1 MEIHTDALIS
11 YLVKNEKG
19 MNQMRDVKRL
29 IAFILAVFM
38 VVTLVACIPKKT
50 KSADSPDVSADAESG
65 EPEKT
70 AEIKVTDV
78 LGREVILDKPAT
90 KILGIHNPTLNAAVV
105 LGGGQKYLTG
115 FGPKAMGRGLYSA
128 VMDDFDGLPQ
138 VGTGGKLNL
147 EAVAATGAEL
157 AIVPERL
164 KEQIGEFENLGIPA
178 IVIIPGKESLD
189 GVKNTLTILGKA
201 IGEEERASKINELFD
216 KKIDNAKA
224 ISSKAKTK
232 QKVLFLGKESPL
244 SVAPAAMIQ
253 TELIEAAG
261 GENAVSGIDKEGG
274 FVDVSIEQI
283 IAWNPDVIW
292 LPPYVNYTIESL
304 LNDPAWSN
312 IKAIKDK
319 KVYICPSSDFEPW
332 DQPTAAVVL
341 GICWATHNLHPDLY
355 SLNDLEKDIDEFY
368 NLLYGKTFTLKELGL
383 K

>member
-1 MEIHTDALIS
+1 MRNVQRVVAFF
-11 YLVKNEKG
+11 LV
-19 MNQMRDVKRL
+19 
-29 IAFILAVFM
+29 VFM
-38 VVTLVACIPKKT
+38 ITTLSACIPKKT
-50 KSADSPDVSADAESG
+50 EPAESSGTSDGAASGGSG
-65 EPEKT
+65 ET
-70 AEIKVTDV
+70 TEIKITDV

-90 KILGIHNPTLNAAVV
+90 KLIGVHNPTLNSAVV
-105 LGGGQKYLTG
+105 LGGGQKYLVG

-138 VGTGGKLNL
+138 VGVGGKLNL
-147 EAVAATGAEL
+147 ETAAATGAEL

-164 KEQIGEFENLGIPA
+164 KEQIGDFEKLGIPA
-178 IVIIPGKESLD
+178 IVIIPSKESLD
-189 GVKNTLTILGKA
+189 AVKNTLTMLGKA
-201 IGEEERASKINELFD
+201 IGEEERANKINSFFD
-216 KKIDNAKA
+216 KKISNAKA

-253 TELIEAAG
+253 TEIIEAAG
-261 GENAVSGIDKEGG
+261 GENAVSGVDKEGG

-292 LPPYVNYTIESL
+292 LPPYVDYTVESL
-304 LNDPAWSN
+304 LNDPAWSS
-312 IKAIKDK
+312 IEAIKNK

-355 SLNDLEKDIDEFY
+355 SSNDLKKDIDEFY
-368 NLLYGKTFTLKELGL
+368 NLLYGKTFTPEELGL

>member
-1 MEIHTDALIS
+1 
-11 YLVKNEKG
+11 
-19 MNQMRDVKRL
+19 MRNVKR
-29 IAFILAVFM
+29 IVAFFLVVFM
-38 VVTLVACIPKKT
+38 IAALSACIPKKT
-50 KSADSPDVSADAESG
+50 EQTEGSDASDGAESNG
-65 EPEKT
+65 SEET
-70 AEIKVTDV
+70 TEIKVVDV

-90 KILGIHNPTLNAAVV
+90 KLVGIHNPTLNSAVV
-105 LGGGQKYLTG
+105 IGGGEKYLVG

-164 KEQIGEFENLGIPA
+164 KEQIEDFENLGIPA
-178 IVIIPGKESLD
+178 IVIIPGEESLD
-189 GVKNTLTILGKA
+189 AVKNTLTILGKA
-201 IGEEERASKINELFD
+201 VGEEERADKINSFFD
-216 KKIDNAKA
+216 KKIDDAKA
-224 ISSKAKTK
+224 ISSKAKAK
-232 QKVLFLGKESPL
+232 QKVLFLGKSSPL

-261 GENAVSGIDKEGG
+261 GENAVSGIDKKGG

-292 LPPYVNYTIESL
+292 LPPYVDYTVESL

-312 IKAIKDK
+312 VKAIKNK
-319 KVYICPSSDFEPW
+319 KVYICPSPDFEPW

-355 SLNDLEKDIDEFY
+355 SLNDLKKDIDEFY

>member
-1 MEIHTDALIS
+1 M
-11 YLVKNEKG
+11 K
-19 MNQMRDVKRL
+19 DVKRI
-29 IAFILAVFM
+29 IAFFLAVLM
-38 VVTLVACIPKKT
+38 TLSLVACLPGKT
-50 KSADSPDVSADAESG
+50 ADNPDAPAGTESD

-70 AEIKVTDV
+70 KEVKVTDV
-78 LGREVILDKPAT
+78 LGREVILEKPAT
-90 KILGIHNPTLNAAVV
+90 KLIGVHNPTLNAAVV
-105 LGGGQKYLTG
+105 LGGGEKYLVG

-138 VGTGGKLNL
+138 VGSGGKLNL

-164 KEQIGEFENLGIPA
+164 KEQIDGFESLGIPA
-178 IVIIPGKESLD
+178 IVIIPGRESLD
-189 GVKNTLTILGKA
+189 AVKNTLTILGKA
-201 IGEEERASKINELFD
+201 IGEEERAGKINEFFD
-216 KKIDNAKA
+216 KKIADAKA
-224 ISSKAKTK
+224 IASKAENK
-232 QKVLFLGKESPL
+232 QKVLFLGKSSPL

-261 GENAVSGIDKEGG
+261 GENAVSGVDKEGG
-274 FVDVSIEQI
+274 FVDVSVEQI

-292 LPPYVNYTIESL
+292 LPPYVEYTADDL
-304 LNDPAWSN
+304 LNDPAWSS

-319 KVYICPSSDFEPW
+319 KIYMCPSSDFEPW

-341 GICWATHNLHPDLY
+341 GICWATHNLHPELY
-355 SLNDLEKDIDEFY
+355 SLNDLKGDIDEFY